1 MFGAASEAPSHL
13 WQDREIRFDVPVSS
27 LEPRAGEFS
36 IDNMVRV
43 LQDWTDLAAQSCIAL
58 PCTIDTMAHA
68 GEWAALLLHACCTA
82 AEHCT

>member
-1 MFGAASEAPSHL
+1 MAEQGQMQTKRSWSMFGTSSEAPPHL

-43 LQDWTDLAAQSCIAL
+43 MQDWTALAA
-58 PCTIDTMAHA
+58 
-68 GEWAALLLHACCTA
+68 
-82 AEHCT
+82 